1 MDLCRRAVHPRDAA
15 LWDADGDGRAKMVSG
30 GGDGFLYV
38 VNCRDGKFCFSRSMG
53 AAINVLAVVPG
64 LARAKGDA
72 LVVGLETGRVVFLGH
87 GLKTIG
93 SAELGEPV
101 EHLAVLRRTGGPS
114 AILAA
119 GSSGRAIRIEPA
131 DVCLGTP
138 HRPGA
143 QEQ

>member
-1 MDLCRRAVHPRDAA
+1 MPPSVFHLTRR
-15 LWDADGDGRAKMVSG
+15 
-30 GGDGFLYV
+30 
-38 VNCRDGKFCFSRSMG
+38 MG

-64 LARAKGDA
+64 LARAKDDA
-72 LVVGLETGRVVFLGH
+72 LVVGLETGHLVLLGR

-101 EHLAVLRRTGGPS
+101 EHLAALRGTGGPS

-138 HRPGA
+138 HHPG
-143 QEQ
+143 ETTRYEPP